1 MKLDVYLFSYFIIAT
16 AYTMKKPIRTI
27 SIIAGVVLTFA
38 GACALVKKPSPE
50 DFVNPKIT
58 EDITGVVFPVL
69 EIDEILK
76 VEGPESFDFPGKTY
90 YWVRV
95 DYCDTTRL
103 DTFFA
108 SIDSV
113 IANGDTRWRKSAD
126 GKYQFDSDWADIS
139 VGDKGIFLDLVYR
152 LWQ

>member
-1 MKLDVYLFSYFIIAT
+1 
-16 AYTMKKPIRTI
+16 MKKPIQTI
-27 SIIAGVVLTFA
+27 SIIAVVVLALA
-38 GACALVKKPSPE
+38 GACTLARKPSPE

-58 EDITGVVFPVL
+58 EDITGVVFPTL
-69 EIDEILK
+69 EVDEILS

-95 DYCDTTRL
+95 DYCDTARL

-113 IANGDTRWRKSAD
+113 IANGDTRWQKSAD

-139 VGDKGIFLDLVYR
+139 VDEKGIFLDLEYR
-152 LWQ
+152 LWE

>member
-50 DFVNPKIT
+50 DFVSPKIT
-58 EDITGVVFPVL
+58 EDITGVVFPAL

-76 VEGPESFDFPGKTY
+76 VEGPETFDFPGKAY
-90 YWVRV
+90 YWVNAN
-95 DYCDTTRL
+95 YSDTSQL
-103 DTFFA
+103 DIFFA
-108 SIDSV
+108 SIDSA
-113 IANGDTRWRKSAD
+113 IAKGDTRWQKCEG

>member
-1 MKLDVYLFSYFIIAT
+1 
-16 AYTMKKPIRTI
+16 MKKPIRTI
-27 SIIAGVVLTFA
+27 SIIGAVVLALA

-58 EDITGVVFPVL
+58 EDITGVVFPAL

-76 VEGPESFDFPGKTY
+76 VEGPETFDFPGKTY

-103 DTFFA
+103 DMFFA
-108 SIDSV
+108 SIDSA
-113 IANGDTRWRKSAD
+113 IANGDTRWQKCEG

-139 VGDKGIFLDLVYR
+139 VSDKGIFLDLVYC

>member
-1 MKLDVYLFSYFIIAT
+1 
-16 AYTMKKPIRTI
+16 MKKPIRTI
-27 SIIAGVVLTFA
+27 SIIALVVLVVA
-38 GACALVKKPSPE
+38 GACEWARKPSPE

-58 EDITGVVFPVL
+58 EDITGVVFPAL
-69 EIDEILK
+69 EVDEILS

-90 YWVRV
+90 NWVRV

-108 SIDSV
+108 SIDSA
-113 IANGDTRWRKSAD
+113 IANGDTRWQKSED

-139 VGDKGIFLDLVYR
+139 VDEKGIFLNLEYR
-152 LWQ
+152 LWE

>member
-1 MKLDVYLFSYFIIAT
+1 
-16 AYTMKKPIRTI
+16 MKKPIRTI
-27 SIIAGVVLTFA
+27 SIIAGVVLVLV
-38 GACALVKKPSPE
+38 GACALAKKPSPE
-50 DFVNPKIT
+50 DFVTPKIT
-58 EDITGVVFPVL
+58 EDITGVVFPAL
-69 EIDEILK
+69 EVDEILS

-113 IANGDTRWRKSAD
+113 IANGDTRWQKSED
-126 GKYQFDSDWADIS
+126 GKYQFDSDWAKIS
-139 VGDKGIFLDLVYR
+139 VDDKGVFLDLEYR
-152 LWQ
+152 LWE

>member
-1 MKLDVYLFSYFIIAT
+1 MKNF
-16 AYTMKKPIRTI
+16 
-27 SIIAGVVLTFA
+27 SIIAVVVLTFA
-38 GACALVKKPSPE
+38 GACALVKKSSPE

-58 EDITGVVFPVL
+58 EDITGVVFPAL
-69 EIDEILK
+69 EIDEILN

-90 YWVRV
+90 NWVRV

-108 SIDSV
+108 SIDSA
-113 IANGDTRWRKSAD
+113 IANGDTRWQKCEG

-139 VGDKGIFLDLVYR
+139 VDDKGVFLDLEYR
-152 LWQ
+152 LWE

>member
-1 MKLDVYLFSYFIIAT
+1 
-16 AYTMKKPIRTI
+16 MKKPIQTI
-27 SIIAGVVLTFA
+27 SIIAVVVLALA
-38 GACALVKKPSPE
+38 GACTLARKPSPE

-58 EDITGVVFPVL
+58 EDITGVVFPTL
-69 EIDEILK
+69 EVDEILS

-113 IANGDTRWRKSAD
+113 IANGDTRWQKSAD

-139 VGDKGIFLDLVYR
+139 VDEKGIFLDLEYR
-152 LWQ
+152 LWE

>member
-1 MKLDVYLFSYFIIAT
+1 MQFQKVTIKKTITIIC
-16 AYTMKKPIRTI
+16 I
-27 SIIAGVVLTFA
+27 VLTLF
-38 GACALVKKPSPE
+38 GACTLARKPSPE

-58 EDITGVVFPVL
+58 EDITGVVFPAL
-69 EIDEILK
+69 EVDEILS

-90 YWVRV
+90 NWVRV

-108 SIDSV
+108 SIDSA
-113 IANGDTRWRKSAD
+113 IANGDTRWQKSED

-139 VGDKGIFLDLVYR
+139 VDDKGVFLDLEYR
-152 LWQ
+152 LWE

>member
-1 MKLDVYLFSYFIIAT
+1 
-16 AYTMKKPIRTI
+16 MKK
-27 SIIAGVVLTFA
+27 IIIIICIVLA
-38 GACALVKKPSPE
+38 LSGACELARKPSPK

-58 EDITGVVFPVL
+58 EDITGVVFPAL
-69 EIDEILK
+69 EVDEILS
-76 VEGPESFDFPGKTY
+76 VEGPESFDFPGKTH

-108 SIDSV
+108 SIDSA
-113 IANGDTRWRKSAD
+113 IANGDARWQKSAD

-139 VGDKGIFLDLVYR
+139 VDDKGVFLNLEYR
-152 LWQ
+152 LWE

>member
-1 MKLDVYLFSYFIIAT
+1 
-16 AYTMKKPIRTI
+16 MKKPIRTI
-27 SIIAGVVLTFA
+27 SIIVVVVLVLA
-38 GACALVKKPSPE
+38 GACELVRKPSPE

-58 EDITGVVFPVL
+58 ENITGVVFPAL
-69 EIDEILK
+69 EVDEILS

-90 YWVRV
+90 NWVRV

-108 SIDSV
+108 SIDSA
-113 IANGDTRWRKSAD
+113 IANGDTRWQKSDD

-139 VGDKGIFLDLVYR
+139 VDEKGIFLNLEYR
-152 LWQ
+152 LWE